1 MNSNNKLQAD
11 SNNLSYAQA
20 SKKDIKNIIKI
31 KDAFPKLPSNKII
44 EIHNIINNKKIK
56 RGKPKINIT
65 TKDFSRKQIIISI
78 STNNSEVIITQA
90 NVHITNINKL
100 LKNVKYN
107 ISANY
112 ICSNNKRIV
121 ITTNKA
127 VASSNLNIVE
137 RYIKELDNID
147 SNNVMSFYLPQ
158 SKSYLKVLEVS
169 YFLKNINLLIISN
182 MIEMIIKKAYIFNNI
197 VLVSYSHVIKA
208 FPKLDMTV
216 IWIDIWDSQNSIKVK
231 GLINRY
237 FNVSYNIIA
246 MRETHMNLE
255 DS

>member
-1 MNSNNKLQAD
+1 VVATTTYISRIPLSISLRPSKSVIAKSKFFKNNQALNSNNKLQVN
-11 SNNLSYAQA
+11 SNNLSYAQT

-44 EIHNIINNKKIK
+44 KIHNIINNKEIK
-56 RGKPKINIT
+56 KGKSKINIT
-65 TKDFSRKQIIISI
+65 TKDSSRKQIIIPI
-78 STNNSEVIITQA
+78 STNNSEAIITQA
-90 NVHITNINKL
+90 NAYIANINKL

-107 ISANY
+107 VSANY

-147 SNNVMSFYLPQ
+147 SNNVMSSYLPQ
-158 SKSYLKVLEVS
+158 SKSYLKVLEVP
-169 YFLKNINLLIISN
+169 YFLKNINLPIISN
-182 MIEMIIKKAYIFNNI
+182 MIEIIIKEAYIFNNI
-197 VLVSYSHVIKA
+197 VLVSCPHVIKA

-216 IWIDIWDSQNSIKVK
+216 I
-231 GLINRY
+231 
-237 FNVSYNIIA
+237 
-246 MRETHMNLE
+246 
-255 DS
+255 